1 MIFPRVWGNRWPYW
15 CIKYAQTYF
24 FSPINACIW
33 KFFRTNWWIFDTQIK
48 VEEKG
53 LPHASMK
60 NISGEVSIFC
70 LWNNWIHLVTCS
82 KIEFREPYYYSRY
95 ALDKICEIYTF
106 VRCPNGWS
114 SRKISFGLGRR
125 EEQLNN
131 FLNMCPN
138 PFSWAKNKRKLFFRR

>member
-1 MIFPRVWGNRWPYW
+1 MRRHAFLARLTP
-15 CIKYAQTYF
+15 AF
-24 FSPINACIW
+24 W

-48 VEEKG
+48 IKEKG
-53 LPHASMK
+53 VPHASVK

-70 LWNNWIHLVTCS
+70 LWTNWIHLVTCS